1 MKKMLFFGAALMAL
15 TACSFNKELETTKN
29 PGANAQIGFSVAQKN
44 MTKASLQDAN
54 HYNFGVFAYKS
65 TDQVNWVMDNYLV
78 GYYDDAKAYQKTG
91 STVEDK
97 PGVVDGKSYWMYEGM
112 GKNDYN
118 GTYAGGP
125 LTRFYQSNKDNQY
138 LKYWDLSAPTTSF
151 YAYAP
156 YVGTDDANKRVTYVD
171 GVAQTATGDD
181 TYTLNIPDG
190 TLKAGMNKPEEHE
203 FMYASAKIAKGSYGH
218 DVSLSF
224 KRLVAKVNI
233 KFWEDIPGYKVRI
246 IDLIPEG
253 TTGTGGAAVT
263 AYGIAATPSIAD
275 ASAPGSKYGYRGG
288 KYYASNGVKIKFDH
302 ANNNPESLN
311 QYKGDIKDNKT
322 PINFLIP
329 TVSQIG
335 ENPNA
340 ASASPDTYYAI
351 PKGGNAK
358 VYDNGSL
365 SNPDEDLDKTGFTF
379 HVSYELT
386 AEDSGEHIIVR
397 DATVHVPA
405 NYCKWEMNK
414 HYTYIFK
421 ITKGSNGTTDS
432 TPSIDPTDPEVP
444 TVQAL
449 YPIIFDN
456 CTVTDWDEVV
466 SEWDITDGTQ
476 LSYHNVTLSAY
487 SVNNKTDQEITVTIA
502 DGDTHSSHAVDY
514 SAVTITGP
522 DGSTTSP
529 TGITY
534 NDSATNS
541 EGNPIGEITVG
552 MNAAAGLYTVTYT
565 CPTTDVNG
573 NHPKTWKAY
582 FIVGNE
588 YKVTTSHDYIGCN
601 GTETQAILTVTATKD
616 SNPYTPGEGELY
628 IDYPANFT
636 TSQKDGVTVSGGNVV
651 VKKEATPGVY
661 KVVLKINE
669 GTAVKVAEKTFTV
682 KDYSFDINPKVVY
695 NNGSSTDI
703 VCSQWNDEI
712 ADKAYTTTMGTVSD
726 NKITV
731 SNGSAEGTSYTITYT
746 IWNNTSDDAKV
757 SYTKTFEVRNTH
769 SVTLDKNQID
779 RNLGTSASGGTSTD
793 KITITAQFNGGTPA
807 SSVEGSLSVVT
818 FEENGTEG
826 TTTGFTISADA
837 SDYSTYTLNC
847 INTVPAG
854 TYYVKY
860 LSTVA
865 GAQKAEYAQFTVVE

>member
-78 GYYDDAKAYQKTG
+78 GYFDDAKAYQSTG
-91 STVEDK
+91 STVGDK
-97 PGVVDGKSYWMYEGM
+97 PGVENGKSYWMYEGM
-112 GKNDYN
+112 GKSEYN

-125 LTRFYQSNKDNQY
+125 LTRFFQSNKDHQY
-138 LKYWDLSAPTTSF
+138 LKYWDLSAPYTTF

-156 YVGTDDANKRVTYVD
+156 YVGTDESGKEVTYFEGVNSSDANYK
-171 GVAQTATGDD
+171 
-181 TYTLNIPDG
+181 TLNIPDG

-203 FMYASAKIAKGSYGH
+203 FMYAATKVDKSNYGH

-233 KFWEDIPGYKVRI
+233 KFWEDVPGYKVRI
-246 IDLIPEG
+246 IRLGDA
-253 TTGTGGAAVT
+253 TDT
-263 AYGIAATPSIAD
+263 YGVAATPSIKD
-275 ASAPGSKYGYRGG
+275 GSSGNYGYTLG
-288 KYYASNGVKIKFDH
+288 KYYTSNGVKISFADIN
-302 ANNNPESLN
+302 APGLSWQTGVEIQAPLN
-311 QYKGDIKDNKT
+311 
-322 PINFLIP
+322 FAVP
-329 TVSQIG
+329 TASVIG
-335 ENPNA
+335 ENRYAAA
-340 ASASPDTYYAI
+340 ASADTYYAL
-351 PKGGNAK
+351 PKN
-358 VYDNGSL
+358 SEL
-365 SNPDEDLDKTGFTF
+365 CKTGFTF

-405 NYCKWEMNK
+405 DYCKWEMNK

-421 ITKGSNGTTDS
+421 ITKGSNGTTDD
-432 TPSIDPTDPEVP
+432 SIDPKPTDPEVP
-444 TVQAL
+444 TVQSL

-476 LSYHNVTLSAY
+476 LSYHSVTLSAY
-487 SVNNKTDQEITVTIA
+487 SVNNSSSTDITVTIA
-502 DGDTHSSHAVDY
+502 DGDTHSSHGVDY
-514 SAVTITGP
+514 DKVEIYYGAALTSTT
-522 DGSTTSP
+522 GSTYALP
-529 TGITY
+529 AGIKY
-534 NDSATNS
+534 SSSDKK
-541 EGNPIGEITVG
+541 ITVETT
-552 MNAAAGLYTVTYT
+552 AAAGLYTVVYN
-565 CPTTDVNG
+565 CPNTDVNG

-582 FIVGNE
+582 FIVGNA
-588 YKVTTSHDYIGCN
+588 YTVTTSHDYIGCN
-601 GTETQAILTVTATKD
+601 GNEESANLAVTAKKD
-616 SNPYTPGEGELY
+616 NNEYTPGVDELY

-636 TSQKDGVTVSGGNVV
+636 TAQKDGVTVSGGNVV
-651 VKKEATPGVY
+651 VKKGATPGVY

-669 GTAVKVAEKTFTV
+669 GAAVKVAEKTFTV

-712 ADKAYTTTMGTVSD
+712 TAKAYTSTLSGVTIAD
-726 NKITV
+726 NKITIPNN
-731 SNGSAEGTSYTITYT
+731 SSEGTYTITYT
-746 IWNNTSDDAKV
+746 TWNSTTTDVAKV

-807 SSVEGSLSVVT
+807 SSVATSLSVVT

-826 TTTGFTISADA
+826 TTTGFTISADT
-837 SDYSTYTLNC
+837 SDNSKYTLNC

-854 TYYVKY
+854 TYYVKFVQKVY
-860 LSTVA
+860 NSASTASDKKDDV
-865 GAQKAEYAQFTVVE
+865 AEYAQFTVVE

>member
-112 GKNDYN
+112 GKNEYN

-138 LKYWDLSAPTTSF
+138 LKYWDLSATSTTF

-156 YVGTDDANKRVTYVD
+156 YVGTNAGETDLKPVTYVD
-171 GVAQTATGDD
+171 GVAQTATGSD

-203 FMYASAKIAKGSYGH
+203 FMYAATKVDKANYGH
-218 DVSLSF
+218 DVSLNF

-233 KFWEDIPGYKVRI
+233 KFWEDVPGYKVRI
-246 IDLIPEG
+246 IRLGD
-253 TTGTGGAAVT
+253 
-263 AYGIAATPSIAD
+263 AYDTYGVAATPSIKD
-275 ASAPGSKYGYRGG
+275 NNSGKYGYKAG
-288 KYYASNGVKIKFDH
+288 KYYTSNGAKIYFTD
-302 ANNNPESLN
+302 ANLSA
-311 QYKGDIKDNKT
+311 I
-322 PINFLIP
+322 
-329 TVSQIG
+329 TVSQYQGTAASNENPLNFAVPTASVIG
-335 ENPNA
+335 EDRYA
-340 ASASPDTYYAI
+340 AVASPDTYYAV
-351 PKGGNAK
+351 PKGAGADQF
-358 VYDNGSL
+358 VSGSTT
-365 SNPDEDLDKTGFTF
+365 DADLAKTGFTF

-386 AEDSGEHIIVR
+386 ADDSGEHIIVK
-397 DATVHVPA
+397 DATVHVPN
-405 NYCKWEMNK
+405 NYCNWEMNK

-421 ITKGSNGTTDS
+421 ITKGSNGTTGES
-432 TPSIDPTDPEVP
+432 NPDPTDPEVP
-444 TVQAL
+444 TVQSL

-476 LSYHNVTLSAY
+476 LSYHNVTLSSY
-487 SVNNKTDQEITVTIA
+487 SVNNKTQQTITVTIA

-534 NDSATNS
+534 SGPTTDS
-541 EGNPIGEITVG
+541 EGNTIGKITVG
-552 MNAAAGLYTVTYT
+552 TDAAAGLYTVTYT
-565 CPTTDVNG
+565 CPEPTATSANDINK

-807 SSVEGSLSVVT
+807 SSVTESLTVVT
-818 FEENGTEG
+818 FDENGTEG

-865 GAQKAEYAQFTVVE
+865 GVQKAEYAQFTVVE